1 MQDGIYC
8 LPEFTWVRLV
18 TCNQIRMIESFCSQY
33 GFVVEVG
40 SRAQNFEIGRC
51 IVGFPVFFQAA
62 PGRFQGLKCR
72 SKPRI

>member
-51 IVGFPVFFQAA
+51 IVGFPVFFPSGAGQIS
-62 PGRFQGLKCR
+62 RLEVQE
-72 SKPRI
+72 